1 MQRIV
6 SHLVETTTLANGLRV
21 VTTSVADAPS
31 VSVQLFIGVGSRW
44 EGRERNGISHY
55 LEHMVF
61 KGTRRWPTAIELAE
75 AIEGAGGQMNASTG
89 TEVTS
94 YWTHLPY
101 DKLLLGMEVLA
112 ELVMAPLL
120 DPEEVERERTVVQ
133 QEIRRAHDQP
143 GARLGQLLAQACFG
157 ESPLG
162 WPIAG
167 TLETVQAIARED
179 LSAHLSAG
187 YRPGNIVLS
196 VAGPVSHEEVL
207 AHAEA
212 LFGGMEGGLVATPF
226 DPPPALPDRRSQV
239 EQRPIQQCH
248 LGLAVHALG
257 RRDPDRHALTLLNTV
272 LGRGMSSRLFKE
284 VRERRGLAYSVG
296 SSVSRY
302 RDTGALSVSAG
313 VSPEKAEETVRVLL
327 HELLRLREEPV
338 SEEELRKAKDYAIGS
353 FLLGLE
359 STRSRA
365 RRAGENLL
373 LLGEVE
379 PLEQVV
385 GRLEAVTAEDV
396 QRVARRLFA
405 PERFAFA
412 MVGPLADEGLLER
425 AQAKGP

>member
-1 MQRIV
+1 MQRTP
-6 SHLVETTTLANGLRV
+6 SYLVETSALANGLRL
-21 VTTSVADAPS
+21 VTTHVADAPS
-31 VSVQLFIGVGSRW
+31 VSVQVFIGVGSRW
-44 EGRERNGISHY
+44 EVRERNGISHY

-61 KGTRRWPTAIELAE
+61 KGTRRWPTAIQIAE

-101 DKLLLGMEVLA
+101 DRLALGMEVLT
-112 ELVMAPLL
+112 EMVTAPLL

-143 GARLGQLLAQACFG
+143 GARMGQLLAQACFG
-157 ESPLG
+157 DHPLG
-162 WPIAG
+162 WPVAG
-167 TLETVQAIARED
+167 TEETVQRITREE
-179 LSAHLSAG
+179 LWAHLLAW
-187 YRPGNIVLS
+187 YRPGNMVIS

-207 AHAEA
+207 PLAEE
-212 LFGGMEGGLVATPF
+212 LWGDMEAFAV
-226 DPPPALPDRRSQV
+226 ALPLDSSPELPERRCLA

-248 LGLAVHALG
+248 LGLAVHAFG
-257 RRDPDRHALTLLNTV
+257 RRDPDRHALTILNTV

-302 RDTGALSVSAG
+302 RDAGAFSVSAA
-313 VSPEKAEETVRVLL
+313 VSPEKAEEAVRVII

-338 SEEELRKAKDYAIGS
+338 SEEEMRKAKDYAIGS

-365 RRAGENLL
+365 RRAGESLL
-373 LLGEVE
+373 LLGEME
-379 PLEQVV
+379 PLDQVV
-385 GRLEAVTAEDV
+385 GKLEAVTAEDV

-405 PERFAFA
+405 PERLAFA
-412 MVGPLADEGLLER
+412 MVGPLADEELLER
-425 AQAKGP
+425 VWATAM